1 MRIERFIGNRQL
13 ERANRAFRDV
23 HVKRVLAVERFDLEA
38 HILHKQVI
46 GHRRAPFISGSDCAA
61 LHPAGYRRPPP
72 RSLPPR
78 SLPPR
83 SPPPRPPR
91 PPPPPPCPPRPPPAP
106 PPLRLPKPPRFPP
119 PSPRGAC
126 GRASFTCRARP
137 SSIVPFSCEIA
148 RAESSLGPSST
159 NPNPRERPVP
169 ISRTTRA
176 DCTSNPWLVNI
187 CCRLSSVTSKGR
199 FPT

>member
-1 MRIERFIGNRQL
+1 M
-13 ERANRAFRDV
+13 

-38 HILHKQVI
+38 DILHEQVF
-46 GHRRAPFISGSDCAA
+46 GHREAPFKYGSNCAA
-61 LHPAGYRRPPP
+61 LQPAGYRRPPP

-83 SPPPRPPR
+83 SPPPPRPPR
-91 PPPPPPCPPRPPPAP
+91 PPPPPPP
-106 PPLRLPKPPRFPP
+106 RLPNPPRFPP

-137 SSIVPFSCEIA
+137 SIIVPFSCEIA

-187 CCRLSSVTSKGR
+187 CCRLSSVTSNGR